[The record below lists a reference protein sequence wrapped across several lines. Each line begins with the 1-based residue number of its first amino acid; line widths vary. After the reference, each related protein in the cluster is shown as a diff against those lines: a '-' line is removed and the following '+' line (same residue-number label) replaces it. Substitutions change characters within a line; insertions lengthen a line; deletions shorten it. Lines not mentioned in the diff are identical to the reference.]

1 MEMTEKKQE
10 RLFWA
15 IWAGSLSGIITA
27 LALYAPG
34 VLQYLA
40 LFMGILVPAII
51 IFVGAARALQEKPV
65 PLPETG
71 WIGIEVPVSD
81 VLPAELAPGESPE
94 DWKGTAGSVTP
105 PGFQGEEVLT
115 EREKL
120 RRQLVA
126 RRREGQ
132 FHVYGDGKDVPF
144 QAQESEEEEEGGR
157 TVYVTEYNL
166 RK

>member
-40 LFMGILVPAII
+40 LFLGILVPAII

-65 PLPETG
+65 PLPEPG
-71 WIGIEVPVSD
+71 WIGVEVPVSD
-81 VLPAELAPGESPE
+81 VLPAELAPGESPG
-94 DWKGTAGSVTP
+94 DWKSTAGSVTP
-105 PGFQGEEVLT
+105 PGFQVEEILT

-126 RRREGQ
+126 RRREGS
-132 FHVYGDGKDVPF
+132 FHLY
-144 QAQESEEEEEGGR
+144 QAGQDIKFDAREEEEEEGGR

-166 RK
+166 KK